1 MMVGSARVVGRI
13 WRASRT
19 VLAMTMFAVVVFAV
33 IVLVVVPRATG
44 AVPLSVLSGSMS
56 PSIPAGSMVIVRP
69 VDSADIDIGDV
80 ITYQLRPGD
89 PTLVT
94 HRVVGIT
101 YSAEPTFITRGDANT
116 INDRDPVTVEQIRGE
131 VWYSVPFVGHVA
143 DRLDGSQRDLLRQGL
158 AGVLLAGSLWCVGGW
173 VRSKRQRPA
182 PADAGPAPWP
192 APDGQP
198 APLLA
203 PDDRSGR

>member
-1 MMVGSARVVGRI
+1 
-13 WRASRT
+13 
-19 VLAMTMFAVVVFAV
+19 MTMFAVVLLAIV
-33 IVLVVVPRATG
+33 VLVVVPKATG

-69 VDSADIDIGDV
+69 VDGADIEIGDV

-101 YSAEPTFITRGDANT
+101 YGAEPTFITRGDANT
-116 INDRDPVTVEQIRGE
+116 IVDRDPVRVEQIRGE
-131 VWYSVPFVGHVA
+131 VWYAVPFVGHLA
-143 DRLDGSQRDLLRQGL
+143 DRLDGAERDLLRQGL
-158 AGVLLAGSLWCVGGW
+158 AGVLLAASLWCVAGW
-173 VRSKRQRPA
+173 IRSKRRPV
-182 PADAGPAPWP
+182 PVESGTAPWP

-198 APLLA
+198 APLLT
-203 PDDRSGR
+203 PDDRTRR